1 MTGSFPILMRHF
13 VDAALAPEV
22 LTEAGAD
29 YLRRTLFGVVAVL
42 LVVGM
47 FVTRAFFDKYTQLGS
62 RVGSE
67 AYLNAVQAD
76 TLFMMALPMLLVGLA
91 AVVAG
96 PLLFPDE
103 TDYRV
108 LTPLPI
114 SRAELFLA
122 KLAAVAGIVAVAIV
136 AVNIITTFWF
146 PIAISG
152 RKAQHPLFTRF
163 VTHAIASLAGSTF
176 MCLAVMAVQGAMI
189 VAVPSAWQ
197 RRMSVVVQGA
207 MCVGLLVCLPIV
219 SRMPGMDVTS
229 ATVLQPPLSWLP
241 PSWFLGVQRW
251 LLDGGA
257 AGGYTQA
264 AARGGL
270 AIAIALALV
279 VTSYVALYRSAERL
293 AGVAGANRR
302 SRRASTMLARRL
314 MRLAPQTLA
323 IVDFIRAG
331 IARSRLH
338 QFVFTIGFGTGI
350 AVLIG
355 DIAAVIEGA
364 SPMASRPGAPV
375 QAAISAPMLVALA
388 MVLALRTAM
397 KWPLERDAAWIFR
410 ITEDPRTR
418 AAALGGASWTLAVS
432 AWLAAVVTAAVLQPR
447 VIGATW
453 IVAAALTS
461 VAVLALVEFVLIDWR
476 RIPFACTYLPG
487 KHVLA
492 YHMGVL
498 FAQYFIFV
506 VIGGNVIRAAVLDP
520 ARSVALGGFL
530 IAGWAA
536 LRRARMKTWGDA
548 ALEFEDDDPSEA
560 TLITGAREK

>member
-1 MTGSFPILMRHF
+1 MTGSFTILMRHF

-122 KLAAVAGIVAVAIV
+122 KLAAVAAIVAVAIV

-152 RKAQHPLFTRF
+152 RKAQHPLFARF
-163 VTHAIASLAGSTF
+163 VTHAVASLAGSTF
-176 MCLAVMAVQGAMI
+176 MCLAVMAVQGVMI

-207 MCVGLLVCLPIV
+207 MCVGLLVCLPVV

-251 LLDGGA
+251 LLDGAA

-279 VTSYVALYRSAERL
+279 VASYVALYRSAERL

-302 SRRASTMLARRL
+302 SRRASTDAGATRD
-314 MRLAPQTLA
+314 AAGAANLA

-338 QFVFTIGFGTGI
+338 QFVFIIVTRDRHRRADRGHRG
-350 AVLIG
+350 G
-355 DIAAVIEGA
+355 DRRRDSDGVAAGRGRA
-364 SPMASRPGAPV
+364 GGH
-375 QAAISAPMLVALA
+375 LG
-388 MVLALRTAM
+388 
-397 KWPLERDAAWIFR
+397 
-410 ITEDPRTR
+410 
-418 AAALGGASWTLAVS
+418 AAAGRTGHGAGRCA
-432 AWLAAVVTAAVLQPR
+432 
-447 VIGATW
+447 
-453 IVAAALTS
+453 
-461 VAVLALVEFVLIDWR
+461 R
-476 RIPFACTYLPG
+476 R
-487 KHVLA
+487 
-492 YHMGVL
+492 
-498 FAQYFIFV
+498 
-506 VIGGNVIRAAVLDP
+506 
-520 ARSVALGGFL
+520 
-530 IAGWAA
+530 
-536 LRRARMKTWGDA
+536 
-548 ALEFEDDDPSEA
+548 
-560 TLITGAREK
+560 

>member
-1 MTGSFPILMRHF
+1 MTGSFTVLTRHF

-22 LTEAGAD
+22 LTEAGTE

-62 RVGSE
+62 RIGSE
-67 AYLNAVQAD
+67 AYLSAVQAD
-76 TLFMMALPMLLVGLA
+76 TLFMIALPMLLVGLA

-122 KLAAVAGIVAVAIV
+122 KLAAVAAIVAVAIV

-152 RKAQHPLFTRF
+152 RKAQHPLFARL

-176 MCLAVMAVQGAMI
+176 MCLAVMAVQGVMI
-189 VAVPSAWQ
+189 VAVPSTWQ

-207 MCVGLLVCLPIV
+207 MCVGLLVCLPILT
-219 SRMPGMDVTS
+219 RMPGMDVTS
-229 ATVLQPPLSWLP
+229 ATVLQPPLAWLP

-270 AIAIALALV
+270 AIAIALTLV
-279 VTSYVALYRSAERL
+279 VASYVALYRSAERL

-302 SRRASTMLARRL
+302 SRRASMILSPRVT
-314 MRLAPQTLA
+314 RLAPPTLA

-338 QFVFTIGFGTGI
+338 QFVFIIGFGTGI

-364 SPMASRPGAPV
+364 SPMASRPGAAV

-388 MVLALRTAM
+388 MVLALRSAM

-418 AAALGGASWTLAVS
+418 GAALGGASWTLAVS
-432 AWLAAVVTAAVLQPR
+432 AWLGAVVTAAVLQPR
-447 VIGATW
+447 MIGATW

-498 FAQYFIFV
+498 FAQYVIFV
-506 VIGGNVIRAAVLDP
+506 VIGGNVIRAAVLHP

-536 LRRARMKTWGDA
+536 LRRERMKTWGMA

-560 TLITGAREK
+560 NVLRI

>member
-1 MTGSFPILMRHF
+1 M
-13 VDAALAPEV
+13 APEV

-67 AYLNAVQAD
+67 AYLSAVQAD

-122 KLAAVAGIVAVAIV
+122 KLAAVTAIVAVAIV

-152 RKAQHPLFTRF
+152 RKAQHSLFARF
-163 VTHAIASLAGSTF
+163 VTHGIASLAGSTF
-176 MCLAVMAVQGAMI
+176 MCLAVMAVQGVMI

-207 MCVGLLVCLPIV
+207 MCVGLLVCLPVV

-270 AIAIALALV
+270 AIAD
-279 VTSYVALYRSAERL
+279 R
-293 AGVAGANRR
+293 AGARR
-302 SRRASTMLARRL
+302 NVVHFALSIRGAPGRRRRGESPEPAGIDHAGARVT
-314 MRLAPQTLA
+314 RLAPQTLA

-331 IARSRLH
+331 ITRSRLH
-338 QFVFTIGFGTGI
+338 QFVFIIGFGTGI

-375 QAAISAPMLVALA
+375 QAAISAPMLIALA

-418 AAALGGASWTLAVS
+418 AAALGGASWTFAVS

-447 VIGATW
+447 MIGATW

-498 FAQYFIFV
+498 FAQYVIFV

-536 LRRARMKTWGDA
+536 LRRERMKTWGDA